1 MKKKLIPA
9 VLAAALT
16 AGVLSGCG
24 SYQRINIDSETKA
37 QEKEISKSST
47 VQLSSPDYDFEKEYA
62 FGDFNAHSRADMER
76 QGGIDTFEDKEIVF
90 QDISYDQLI
99 NLLNQEGNFLIQLS
113 GSWCHNSRALSPS
126 VNKYAKEYG
135 IDTIYSYDFN
145 VDNGDDGSMFV
156 RMSNEKTTP
165 GTKYNY
171 MYGEFVSRYLTNLD
185 DWIAYPKDDDT
196 ALSYTNAEGKEV
208 TVGRLQQPIIF
219 LYNKDNKVDNSDS
232 GNTSGK
238 CPIVYAFEEMVE
250 RDSEGIYVKETDE
263 EGNPVLNEDGSPV
276 RKYITNEY
284 NERLKKLFD
293 FIKTNQIELSHYT
306 KEAYMRDA
314 FNSYGTEIFQ
324 EKEQINVYPVT
335 YRQLEWL
342 LDEEGNALVLMGGPG
357 SEKTRAVIKTINDYA
372 VKNNIRVYMYDPQID
387 GGITTD
393 KWGYKQTTDICEED
407 SPIVKMYQNLI
418 DRHLTNLT
426 GVKMTE
432 DGYPLIQTPYLFAYN
447 KDAKDADGFIA
458 PVTASAELLY
468 TADPEKRYYIGTE
481 KNAAA
486 CAGQIAA
493 VFQSYAENT
502 GVQVQE

>member
-1 MKKKLIPA
+1 MKNKLISA
-9 VLAAALT
+9 VLVAAMT
-16 AGVLSGCG
+16 VSVLSGCG
-24 SYQRINIDSETKA
+24 TSQEGSTASQNKDQKKETLENVTA
-37 QEKEISKSST
+37 
-47 VQLSSPDYDFEKEYA
+47 QLSSPDFDFEKEYA

-156 RMSNEKTTP
+156 RMSNEKTTL

-219 LYNKDNKVDNSDS
+219 LYNKDNTVDNSDS

-250 RDSEGIYVKETDE
+250 RDAEGLYVKETDE
-263 EGNPVLNEDGSPV
+263 EGNPVLDEDGNPV
-276 RKYITNEY
+276 RKYITDEY
-284 NERLKKLFD
+284 NERLKKMFD
-293 FIKTNQIELSHYT
+293 YIKTNQIELSHYT

-314 FNSYGTEIFQ
+314 FNSYGKEIF
-324 EKEQINVYPVT
+324 KKDEQINVYPVT

-342 LDEEGNALVLMGGPG
+342 LDEDGNAIVLMGGPG
-357 SEKTRAVIKTINDYA
+357 SEKTRAVIGKINDYA
-372 VKNNIRVYMYDPQID
+372 VKN
-387 GGITTD
+387 
-393 KWGYKQTTDICEED
+393 K
-407 SPIVKMYQNLI
+407 
-418 DRHLTNLT
+418 
-426 GVKMTE
+426 
-432 DGYPLIQTPYLFAYN
+432 
-447 KDAKDADGFIA
+447 
-458 PVTASAELLY
+458 
-468 TADPEKRYYIGTE
+468 IGR
-481 KNAAA
+481 AH
-486 CAGQIAA
+486 
-493 VFQSYAENT
+493 V
-502 GVQVQE
+502 